1 MQWKTYFTDG
11 LVQIAI
17 LLSLFR
23 TDWNNYLN
31 SSLYDGYPEIQE
43 IIMGPLSGYTQT
55 YIHANEWHTGSMS
68 MSHPKSISLDYPS
81 SVFHDIHSLGR
92 HWQFDEVT
100 TNIDA
105 FLVSE
110 TPQRTHT
117 NQGHIASEA
126 NPPGINNTSEQSDSS
141 SQVHHIDLHSPL
153 VEGAVGPDVNETRSF
168 SFGLS
173 TSELTKE
180 VCSAL
185 PTNTGCYV

>member
-1 MQWKTYFTDG
+1 MEWKAYFTDG

-55 YIHANEWHTGSMS
+55 YIHSNEWHTGSIS

-92 HWQFDEVT
+92 HWQFDEIR

-110 TPQRTHT
+110 GPQRRLDSEHAQTS
-117 NQGHIASEA
+117 QGHIASEA
-126 NPPGINNTSEQSDSS
+126 SPATVNSTSEQSNSS
-141 SQVHHIDLHSPL
+141 SQTRSTDLRSPL
-153 VEGAVGPDVNETRSF
+153 VEGAVGPDAEETPSF
-168 SFGLS
+168 SF
-173 TSELTKE
+173 TYTAADLTKE
-180 VCSAL
+180 VCIIR
-185 PTNTGCYV
+185 V